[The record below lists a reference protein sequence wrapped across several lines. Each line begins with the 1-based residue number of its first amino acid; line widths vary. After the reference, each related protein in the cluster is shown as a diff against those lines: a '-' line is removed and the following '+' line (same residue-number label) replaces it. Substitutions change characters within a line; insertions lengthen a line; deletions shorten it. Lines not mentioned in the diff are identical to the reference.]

1 MISRCAHQINL
12 IVVHSFNVHH
22 FNLETPEGDHKTK
35 MPKKRS
41 HKTNILTIATKPT
54 PENLSQCNPQ
64 TASPL
69 FSVLPPEIRNYIFY
83 IALTPYEDLSNPYPE
98 NDFCYRPGHRAKLLL
113 STTLLLTCRRIW
125 LEANHWPMEQT
136 VHTFWYDESRRPP
149 WQRQSAVSRLHR
161 LNQSLTPTQQA
172 ALKHVQIFAQM
183 YWLEGKLCS
192 NSALL
197 DSVEVLFSGLET
209 FTITVRHSDWWFWE
223 SDDPLVLKVEWVREL
238 LRSRKVRHV
247 KELRLELETL
257 ERKMGQLRPI
267 LAELGGL
274 MRDGERFQCV
284 APQGEWTW
292 SGPTDL
298 GGHESAVYR
307 GLERL
312 DYRVVRVRWRQGLQ
326 RGAGEEGDGLHVTI
340 KEEDGE
346 SSRERKDETNTLSII
361 TGSGHQSS
369 SLSSQQSS
377 STQTQHHHH
386 HHHHDVTPN
395 QRTRPI
401 RLCRYR
407 KEHTL
412 LRHRTIPSIST
423 WQTWNS
429 DRERRR
435 GCAKNKAARDRYDH
449 AVQRLNA
456 ADGSSRFNGALGEYQ
471 VSSMLLDFR
480 NKRRLEIARAEQVEA
495 TGGVDDG

>member
-1 MISRCAHQINL
+1 MTYHCAHRIKF
-12 IVVHSFNVHH
+12 IIVHSSNIQH

-35 MPKKRS
+35 MPKERN
-41 HKTNILTIATKPT
+41 HKANILTIATRPT
-54 PENLSQCNPQ
+54 PDNLSQCNPQ

-69 FSVLPPEIRNYIFY
+69 FSVLPPEIRNHIFC

-98 NDFCYRPGHRAKLLL
+98 NDFCYRPGHRAKLLF

-149 WQRQSAVSRLHR
+149 WQRQSAIARLHR

-172 ALKHVQIFAQM
+172 DLKHVQIFAQM

-197 DSVEVLFSGLET
+197 DSVQVLFSGLET
-209 FTITVRHSDWWFWE
+209 FAVTVRHSDWWFWE
-223 SDDPLVLKVEWVREL
+223 SDDPLVLKVDWVREL

-267 LAELGGL
+267 LAELEGL
-274 MRDGERFQCV
+274 MGEGERFECV
-284 APQGEWTW
+284 MPHEEWTW

-307 GLERL
+307 GLKRL

-326 RGAGEEGDGLHVTI
+326 RGAGEKGDGLQI
-340 KEEDGE
+340 ESANGEQGKGGEEENQNGTNA
-346 SSRERKDETNTLSII
+346 SSK
-361 TGSGHQSS
+361 SGRGNCPSCS
-369 SLSSQQSS
+369 SLSPQTTSSQQK
-377 STQTQHHHH
+377 TNDHHS
-386 HHHHDVTPN
+386 TPN
-395 QRTRPI
+395 GNTTTTTPNKRTRPL
-401 RLCRYR
+401 RSCRYPN
-407 KEHTL
+407 EHTL
-412 LRHRTIPSIST
+412 LTTIPST
-423 WQTWNS
+423 
-429 DRERRR
+429 
-435 GCAKNKAARDRYDH
+435 
-449 AVQRLNA
+449 
-456 ADGSSRFNGALGEYQ
+456 LG
-471 VSSMLLDFR
+471 
-480 NKRRLEIARAEQVEA
+480 
-495 TGGVDDG
+495 